1 QSDHMYFRHGT
12 SPPFYRSRLDR
23 LRGDGEPSTTS
34 LADNRIG
41 CNHLWMKRIAFL
53 VTYAVVLTISYWIFY
68 LNLDWRSDQTK
79 VPTALM
85 LFVVFALASLI
96 VLIARG
102 LWWLPG
108 ALMLIGFT
116 VIPLALQFSFKADY
130 IVWVVALA
138 VCASMIGWFA
148 RLRQSGS

>member
-1 QSDHMYFRHGT
+1 
-12 SPPFYRSRLDR
+12 
-23 LRGDGEPSTTS
+23 
-34 LADNRIG
+34 
-41 CNHLWMKRIAFL
+41 MKRIAFL
-53 VTYAVVLTISYWIFY
+53 ITYVVVLTISYWIFY

-85 LFVVFALASLI
+85 MFAVFAFASLI

-130 IVWVVALA
+130 IVWIVTLA